1 MSRTQPT
8 RRSRLRSPQ
17 PAVRALADWPD
28 ARAVEPL
35 AWILQNNANKTQ
47 RTLARGAWIAPANEY
62 LQGVVALT
70 PAIDRSRW
78 LDLQDAQLNLIRH
91 EPRGFTAMNSD
102 TLSTDDDLRLINV
115 RRLLILL
122 RRLAL
127 RLGAT
132 YVFEPNSDAF
142 RRSVQRG
149 FEAMLDGMF
158 LRGAFAGATAAT
170 SYQVVTD
177 TSVNTAQSVDQ
188 GRFIV
193 ELRVAPSLPLTF
205 LTIRLVQTGDRTL
218 VTQET

>member
-1 MSRTQPT
+1 MTGII
-8 RRSRLRSPQ
+8 
-17 PAVRALADWPD
+17 A
-28 ARAVEPL
+28 
-35 AWILQNNANKTQ
+35 Q
-47 RTLARGAWIAPANEY
+47 RTLARGAWIAPANEF
-62 LQGVVALT
+62 LKGVVALT

-91 EPRGFTAMNSD
+91 EPKGFTAMNSD
-102 TLSTDDDLRLINV
+102 TLTSDEELRPINV

-149 FEAMLDGMF
+149 FESMLDGMF
-158 LRGAFAGATAAT
+158 LRGAFAGATATT

-177 TSVNTAQSVDQ
+177 TSVNTPQSVDQ